1 MYHLPGAA
9 EEWGRQGGGIVSPG
23 GLSLILVLTG
33 EEKGQ
38 GTPGEGA
45 GERSY
50 MEKGAGLQNNGV
62 RSREPGPVWL
72 ERGCVTGTPQVGGA
86 WSPSCLPTR
95 GAGTSPSRAAPSRT
109 AATGHTGS
117 QPARHLKC
125 RCDGCAGGVNYTHTG
140 FGRHGQTGKLS
151 YCRFLKYWLHVEMI
165 NFDS

>member
-50 MEKGAGLQNNGV
+50 MEKGAGLQNKGV
-62 RSREPGPVWL
+62 RSP
-72 ERGCVTGTPQVGGA
+72 
-86 WSPSCLPTR
+86 
-95 GAGTSPSRAAPSRT
+95 GAG
-109 AATGHTGS
+109 S
-117 QPARHLKC
+117 QALC
-125 RCDGCAGGVNYTHTG
+125 GWSVGA
-140 FGRHGQTGKLS
+140 
-151 YCRFLKYWLHVEMI
+151 
-165 NFDS
+165 